1 MENLKENSIPNRG
14 VKEGGNFYVFRGI
27 RASSLLIEIGYLS
40 NIEEELRLKDQKYLM
55 NIVNAIEVG
64 ILDYFGA

>member
-14 VKEGGNFYVFRGI
+14 VKEGNFYVFRGI